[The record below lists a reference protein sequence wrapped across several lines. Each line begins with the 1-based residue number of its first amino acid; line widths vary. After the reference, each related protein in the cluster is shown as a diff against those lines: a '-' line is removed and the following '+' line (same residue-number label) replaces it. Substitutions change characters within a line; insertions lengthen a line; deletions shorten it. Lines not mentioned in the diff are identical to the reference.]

1 MLERFPKRDMRW
13 LSMAQIRFNPNSPV
27 IVLEVTLESMVAK
40 RRMKMAV
47 DTGATYTM
55 IPWEIAEALGYR
67 PDISSQRIT
76 LVTASGVERVPLIKV
91 DIIRILGK
99 EIRDIEIVCHDL
111 PARSYV
117 DGLLGPR
124 SLRELKAKID
134 FDKGTLEI

>member
-1 MLERFPKRDMRW
+1 
-13 LSMAQIRFNPNSPV
+13 MAQIRFNPNSPV

-91 DIIRILGK
+91 DIIRIIGK
-99 EIRDIEIVCHDL
+99 EIRDTEIVCHDL

-117 DGLLGPR
+117 DGLLELR

>member
-1 MLERFPKRDMRW
+1 
-13 LSMAQIRFNPNSPV
+13 MAQIRFNPNSPV

-117 DGLLGPR
+117 DGLLALR

>member
-1 MLERFPKRDMRW
+1 M
-13 LSMAQIRFNPNSPV
+13 
-27 IVLEVTLESMVAK
+27 TLESMVAK

-76 LVTASGVERVPLIKV
+76 LVTVSGVERVPLIKV

-99 EIRDIEIVCHDL
+99 EIRDVEIVCHDL

-117 DGLLGPR
+117 DGLLGLR

>member
-1 MLERFPKRDMRW
+1 
-13 LSMAQIRFNPNSPV
+13 MAQIRFNPNSPV

-117 DGLLGPR
+117 DGLLGLR

>member
-1 MLERFPKRDMRW
+1 
-13 LSMAQIRFNPNSPV
+13 MAQIRFNPNSPV

-117 DGLLGPR
+117 DGLLELR

>member
-1 MLERFPKRDMRW
+1 
-13 LSMAQIRFNPNSPV
+13 
-27 IVLEVTLESMVAK
+27 
-40 RRMKMAV
+40 MAV

-67 PDISSQRIT
+67 PDASSQRIT

-91 DIIRILGK
+91 DTMRILGK
-99 EIRDIEIVCHDL
+99 EIKNTETVCHDL

-117 DGLLGPR
+117 DGSLGLK

-134 FDKGTLEI
+134 FDKGILEI